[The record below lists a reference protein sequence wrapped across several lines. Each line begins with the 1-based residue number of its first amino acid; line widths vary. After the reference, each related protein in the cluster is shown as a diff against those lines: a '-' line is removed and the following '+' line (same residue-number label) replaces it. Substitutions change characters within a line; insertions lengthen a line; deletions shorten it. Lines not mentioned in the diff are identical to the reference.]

1 MKLTVR
7 MQKVILELICLLY
20 ILLFVYAA
28 VSKLLD
34 FENFQVKL
42 GQSPLLSAFAG
53 IFAIAV
59 PTIELTIV
67 ILFCIPRYRI
77 TALFG
82 SFCLMVMF
90 TTYIFLI
97 LNYSSYVPCSC
108 GGILEKMDWSEHL
121 IFNLVFVIL
130 ALVAILLSGF
140 EPTNWFTKMKP
151 PKNTLTLISAAT
163 GSFLLILG
171 LHIISENRVH
181 HRNSFVRRFDQH
193 AKPEDKKMNLKVNS
207 YYFAGKANG
216 QIYLGNST
224 APLVMT
230 TVDTSLTKSIVNH
243 ISLDIMGF
251 GYQSIQ
257 VRVLAPYFF
266 VFDGT
271 VPCIFRGKTAD
282 WKAVLLKGKVNRF
295 TLAEPLDATT
305 LAVRITSPASAS
317 NILGIYTLTD
327 SLKLQVNQELLKKQK
342 DGIFDTDGM
351 LLITDKEKLNYVYYY
366 RNEYLTI
373 NKLLQLKKTGRTI
386 DTVTQA
392 KIKVA
397 NIANETTMAAPPL
410 VINKFS
416 ATYKNL
422 LFINSERIGK
432 YEDRNMLKHAS
443 MIDIYDLNSG
453 NYISS
458 MYLYKVDNQTISSFM
473 VYGNHLFTL
482 TGNSLTMLKLDKN
495 ITEHYTN

>member
-1 MKLTVR
+1 MKSTTNL
-7 MQKVILELICLLY
+7 KNNIILAICYLY
-20 ILLFVYAA
+20 AFLFTYAA
-28 VSKLLD
+28 ISKILD
-34 FENFQVKL
+34 YNSFRIQI

-53 IFAIAV
+53 IFAVAV
-59 PTIELTIV
+59 PTVELIIV
-67 ILFCIPRYRI
+67 ILLCIPRYRI
-77 TALFG
+77 SALFA

-130 ALVAILLSGF
+130 ALVAIILSGF
-140 EPTNWFTKMKP
+140 EPTNWLTKMKSL
-151 PKNTLTLISAAT
+151 KITLTLISAAT

-171 LHIISENRVH
+171 LYIISENIVH
-181 HRNSFVRRFDQH
+181 QRNSFVRRFDQH

-216 QIYLGNST
+216 EIYLGNST

-243 ISLDIMGF
+243 ISLDNMGF
-251 GYQSIQ
+251 RYQSIQ

-266 VFDGT
+266 VTDGT
-271 VPCIFRGKTAD
+271 VPCIYRGKTAG

-295 TLAEPLDATT
+295 TLAEPLDSIT

-317 NILGIYTLTD
+317 NILGIYKLKD
-327 SLKLQVNQELLKKQK
+327 SLKLQINLELLKKQT

-351 LLITDKEKLNYVYYY
+351 LLITDKAKLNYVYYY

-373 NKLLQLKKTGRTI
+373 NQLLQLKKTGRTI
-386 DTVTQA
+386 DTVTHA

-397 NIANETTMAAPPL
+397 NISDETTMAAPPL
-410 VINKFS
+410 VINKLS

-432 YEDRNMLKHAS
+432 YEDKEMLKHAS
-443 MIDIYDLNSG
+443 VIDIYDLNFG
-453 NYISS
+453 NYVSS
-458 MYLYKVDNQTISSFM
+458 MYVYNVDNQSISSFM
-473 VYGNHLFTL
+473 VYENHLFTL
-482 TGNSLTMLKLDKN
+482 TGNSLTMLKLNKN